1 MKPTYP
7 LDPDQPDASA
17 DVEARILESLTPLP
31 LPEARGRALASRL
44 QERIRA
50 SRDAGRGLI
59 TLRRDQGHWAPLVP
73 GVRVKRLSGGQRAVL
88 LDLAPGAVIPFHRH
102 HEDEECVVLR
112 GSAQLGD
119 VTVHP
124 GDYHLATTGS
134 RHGVVRSETG
144 ALLFLGGT
152 PIGHGLEVARDV
164 VTALLPGRGQA
175 PLTVPRDEGPWTDPA
190 PGLHLK
196 LLRDD
201 GHGRS
206 LLVRLEAGCR
216 ADLADLAG
224 HGECLMVEGE
234 AFAGDTLLQA
244 GDYQLAPQ
252 GVTRPTLS
260 SDVGGLLFVR
270 TGLRV

>member
-7 LDPDQPDASA
+7 LDPDQPEESA
-17 DVEARILESLTPLP
+17 DVEARLLESLAPLP
-31 LPEARGRALASRL
+31 LPDGRDHALAGRL
-44 QERIRA
+44 RARIRA
-50 SRDAGRGLI
+50 SLEAGRGLI
-59 TLRRDQGHWAPLVP
+59 TLRHDQGHWSPLVP
-73 GVRVKRLSGGQRAVL
+73 GVRVKRLAGDQRAVL

-119 VTVHP
+119 VTVRP

-134 RHGVVRSETG
+134 RHGVVRSDTG

-175 PLTVPRDEGPWTDPA
+175 PVTVPRDDGAWTDPA

-201 GHGRS
+201 GHSRS
-206 LLVRLEAGCR
+206 LLLRLDAGCR
-216 ADLADLAG
+216 AALPDLASQ
-224 HGECLMVEGE
+224 GECLMVEGE
-234 AFAGDTLLQA
+234 AFAGDTLLQP
-244 GDYQLAPQ
+244 GDYQLAPR
-252 GVTRPTLS
+252 GVVRPALS

-270 TGLRV
+270 TGLRA